1 MNASLLGK
9 NAELEDVY
17 RKLQEELKKGAR
29 GRKNEET
36 IDRLEDG
43 LKEAINV
50 NFQHLREA
58 ALAELKRTMP
68 KV

>member
-1 MNASLLGK
+1 MLSK
-9 NAELEDVY
+9 NAELEDAY
-17 RKLQEELKKGAR
+17 RKLQEELKKGAK

-58 ALAELKRTMP
+58 AMAELKRCLP
-68 KV
+68 RS